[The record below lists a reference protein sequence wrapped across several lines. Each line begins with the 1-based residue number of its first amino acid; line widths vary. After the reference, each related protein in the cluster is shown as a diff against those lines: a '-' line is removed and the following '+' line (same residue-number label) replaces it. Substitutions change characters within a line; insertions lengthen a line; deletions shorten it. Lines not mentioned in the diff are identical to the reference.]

1 MCFRKKNERDKRLQN
16 GPRSGQPVSMK
27 MINNKILKK
36 MPGWN
41 TCERFVDGVA
51 NTKIKYARN
60 QQCYT
65 HTEYFTDIFKY
76 ISNEF
81 LIRS

>member
-1 MCFRKKNERDKRLQN
+1 
-16 GPRSGQPVSMK
+16 
-27 MINNKILKK
+27 

-60 QQCYT
+60 QQCAI
-65 HTEYFTDIFKY
+65 HTEYITDIFKY
-76 ISNEF
+76 ISNEY
-81 LIRS
+81 LICS